1 MPRGCPGSVVFLVLA
16 SVAAAC
22 SAGRTAGA
30 RAELESAPEAL
41 QAKKRDLP
49 FEISRG
55 SMCPV
60 TLPGTK
66 VELQSTDSGVAMVF
80 TNRGDRLREL
90 RERVRSMTKLH
101 NDMMRAHSGAGG
113 SESEAHSAAM
123 QPFSQAVAEDVEGG
137 GRMVLTPADPAD
149 IGALRAHAAS
159 KVQRMR
165 QTGACADLDGGP
177 KHWL

>member
-1 MPRGCPGSVVFLVLA
+1 MPRGSVVFLVLA
-16 SVAAAC
+16 SAAAAC
-22 SAGRTAGA
+22 SAARTAGA
-30 RAELESAPEAL
+30 RAEPESAPEAL
-41 QAKKRDLP
+41 QVKKRDLP

-90 RERVRSMTKLH
+90 RERVRSMAKLH
-101 NDMMRAHSGAGG
+101 NDMMRAHSGGG
-113 SESEAHSAAM
+113 SEGEAHSAAM
-123 QPFSQAVAEDVEGG
+123 QPVSQAVAEDVEGG
-137 GRMVLTPADPAD
+137 GRMVLTPTDPAD
-149 IGALRAHAAS
+149 LGALRAHAAS